1 MNICIDALQTTIRS
15 APSSLRAVATEARR
29 ISIAV
34 RGATSLER
42 YKKAAR
48 SIQKAARRSR
58 QKWNEYG
65 NYERSGFFV
74 CYAPKLRNKTWK
86 TGETRIDHLT
96 PKIKNNLYLE
106 NLAWHFQIL
115 QPFSFYYWCPTRK
128 FLACTVI
135 ITKNKQ
141 DEPGGA
147 PAAPT
152 AARRQPRTSASQNA
166 TTNAIRDTSYRLWL
180 RWYIMGSPCYNDA
193 TPANAAK
200 VCLQSLVVCLLQLV
214 SQWSS
219 SGSGS
224 SLPLHEW
231 YNAWTPTS
239 ISKASRLCSIMSFIF
254 GINPCAVSNAVLGDF
269 ITCHNIA
276 LL

>member
-1 MNICIDALQTTIRS
+1 MEIR
-15 APSSLRAVATEARR
+15 
-29 ISIAV
+29 
-34 RGATSLER
+34 
-42 YKKAAR
+42 
-48 SIQKAARRSR
+48 
-58 QKWNEYG
+58 G
-65 NYERSGFFV
+65 NT
-74 CYAPKLRNKTWK
+74 N
-86 TGETRIDHLT
+86 DHLT

-166 TTNAIRDTSYRLWL
+166 TTIAIRDTSYRLWL
-180 RWYIMGSPCYNDA
+180 RRYIMGSPYYNDA

-200 VCLQSLVVCLLQLV
+200 VCLQSLVVCLLQLDHNDRR
-214 SQWSS
+214 Q
-219 SGSGS
+219 
-224 SLPLHEW
+224 
-231 YNAWTPTS
+231 
-239 ISKASRLCSIMSFIF
+239 
-254 GINPCAVSNAVLGDF
+254 AVDRVYHFTNDTLLGLRHPSVKLADF
-269 ITCHNIA
+269 VR
-276 LL
+276 